1 MEPEV
6 RGILYPKREETATS
20 EDLKITIA
28 VISTILGIILITCL
42 VLSPRIYHTLVHGRD
57 RFKDYLKRK
66 KNKRRVFT
74 IELDSRNS
82 EQLAAEA
89 EERFNQS

>member
-20 EDLKITIA
+20 EDFKIMIA
-28 VISTILGIILITCL
+28 VTSTILGIILITCL
-42 VLSPRIYHTLVHGRD
+42 VLSPRIYHTLVHVRD
-57 RFKDYLKRK
+57 RLKDYLKRK
-66 KNKRRVFT
+66 KNKKRVFT

-89 EERFNQS
+89 EERFNRS